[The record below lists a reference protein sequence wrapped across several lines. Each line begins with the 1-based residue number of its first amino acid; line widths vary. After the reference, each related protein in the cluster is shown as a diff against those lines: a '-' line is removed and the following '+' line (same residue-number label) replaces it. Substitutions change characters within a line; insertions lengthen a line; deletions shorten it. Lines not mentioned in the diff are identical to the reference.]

1 MIKTKV
7 YFFEENKIKSKE
19 DYLLVKLKTGTDLT
33 NTNDID
39 DNLNNKITN
48 KFILFEIYHSES

>member
-19 DYLLVKLKTGTDLT
+19 DYLLVKLK
-33 NTNDID
+33 NWNRS
-39 DNLNNKITN
+39 N
-48 KFILFEIYHSES
+48 